1 MVDPLQRE
9 PAEHDG
15 ERLPTSSPVT
25 YARRLGLF
33 SATMAVMGGIIGG
46 GIFRTPAVVA
56 ERTGTVQLALLAW
69 AVGGA
74 VALAGAFCYAELAER
89 RPFAGGSYIYL
100 RDAFGPLPGFLYG
113 WAELLVMQSG
123 GTAAVA
129 LTFANYAGALTGVPH
144 TAELPI
150 AIAAIALLA
159 GVNYVGVQ
167 TAAMTGNVATVLKLI
182 AIALLV
188 AVCLTLP
195 SSADG
200 AAATTVPVQAPSGPA
215 VLLFGAALVPVLFTY
230 GGWQQTN
237 MIAEEIV
244 DAPRTLPRA
253 LLLGVTGVIV
263 VYLLANISYVRAL
276 GISGLATSAAP
287 AADAMRNAL
296 GDPGEKLIAAGI
308 AVSTFGFLN
317 LNLLV
322 TPRLVQ
328 AMAADGM
335 FFAPLARIHPRFR
348 TPTAAIVVF
357 AGWVVVL
364 MLSGTF
370 AQLVDYTVFGDWIFF
385 GLSGM
390 ALFIFRRRDGLR
402 RFDGAPLV
410 FRVPGYPVVPAF
422 FVFAALLGLV
432 GIVATAPL
440 NAAKGA
446 VVLAI
451 GLLVYPYWRRRR
463 SSRPAARAPQS

>member
-1 MVDPLQRE
+1 
-9 PAEHDG
+9 
-15 ERLPTSSPVT
+15 
-25 YARRLGLF
+25 
-33 SATMAVMGGIIGG
+33 MAVMGGIIGG

-56 ERTGTVQLALLAW
+56 ERTGTVELALLAW
-69 AVGGA
+69 ALGGA

-100 RDAFGPLPGFLYG
+100 RDAFGPLPAFVYG

-129 LTFANYAGALTGVPH
+129 LTFASYAGALAGLPPSS
-144 TAELPI
+144 ELPI
-150 AIAAIALLA
+150 AIGAIVLLA

-167 TAAMTGNVATVLKLI
+167 TAAITGNVATVLKLI
-182 AIALLV
+182 ALALLV

-195 SSADG
+195 SAGG
-200 AAATTVPVQAPSGPA
+200 AAATPAPVQAPSGPA
-215 VLLFGAALVPVLFTY
+215 VLLLGAALVPVLFTY

-253 LLLGVTGVIV
+253 LVLGVTGVIA
-263 VYLLANISYVRAL
+263 VYLLTNVSYVRAL
-276 GISGLATSAAP
+276 GISGLAGSTAP
-287 AADAMRNAL
+287 AADAMRGAL
-296 GDPGEKLIAAGI
+296 GGAGEKLIAAGI

-317 LNLLV
+317 VTMLV
-322 TPRLVQ
+322 TPRLIQ

-348 TPTAAIVVF
+348 TPTAAILAF
-357 AGWVVVL
+357 GGWSIVL

-385 GLSGM
+385 GLSVV
-390 ALFIFRRRDGLR
+390 ALIVFRRRDGLR
-402 RFDGAPLV
+402 RSEGTPLA
-410 FRVPGYPVVPAF
+410 FRVPGYPLVPAF
-422 FVFAALLGLV
+422 FISAALLVLV

-446 VVLAI
+446 GVLAI
-451 GLLVYPYWRRRR
+451 GFLVYPYWRRRR
-463 SSRPAARAPQS
+463 PAAAR